1 MKERILETASR
12 HFFRMGFAHVSMD
25 DLATEMGI
33 SKKTLYKHFPHKVEI
48 LRRVLAR
55 RVHQVESAVQSIL
68 RDPKLDSLSR
78 SMEIFALIARLLS
91 QTGQPFLQDMKKF
104 APHIWKEVDTHR
116 TRIIRSTFSRLFE
129 EGIREKTIREDVD
142 PHLVMLIYLAAIQQI
157 LNPESMSNLPLTH
170 GQVFEGIVKVILE
183 GVLTSQARRR
193 IKKKNPLQ
201 EVWKQMIH
209 PV

>member
-1 MKERILETASR
+1 MRERILETASQ
-12 HFFRMGFAHVSMD
+12 HFFQVGFAHVSMD

-33 SKKTLYKHFPHKVEI
+33 SKKTLYRHFPSKEEI
-48 LRRVLAR
+48 LRQVLAR
-55 RVHQVESAVQSIL
+55 RVHQIESAVQSIL
-68 RDPKLDSLSR
+68 QDPKLDSLSR
-78 SMEIFALIARLLS
+78 SMEVFALIGRHLS

-104 APHIWKEVDTHR
+104 APHIWKEVDANR
-116 TRIIRSTFSRLFE
+116 NRIIRNTFFRLFQD
-129 EGIREKTIREDVD
+129 GIREKNIREDVD

-157 LNPESMSNLPLTH
+157 LNPETMSDLPFTH
-170 GQVFEGIVKVILE
+170 GQVFEGIIKVLLE

-201 EVWKQMIH
+201 KVWKQMNH